1 MIAKLPIL
9 GFTLVTALAGQA
21 VAHEGCPEG
30 AQPPAPSTYRAP
42 PPIQPSYTT
51 VDYRGDGGHR
61 GDGHRGDRGDG
72 HRGDA
77 SGDRA
82 RVDVDDLRR
91 SDLNRDGRVTLA
103 EALRHGRRDFQRTDR
118 DQNRVLTWREVSRR
132 DIAVEDRNRNGRIS
146 YGEYQDAVRRS
157 FARYDDNRD
166 GVLARYELSRPRSAG
181 RWY

>member
-21 VAHEGCPEG
+21 VAHEGCPDG
-30 AQPPAPSTYRAP
+30 AQPPAPSSYRAP
-42 PPIQPSYTT
+42 PPIQPSYTP
-51 VDYRGDGGHR
+51 VDYRGDHGHR
-61 GDGHRGDRGDG
+61 GG
-72 HRGDA
+72 A

-82 RVDVDDLRR
+82 RVDANDLRR

-118 DQNRVLTWREVSRR
+118 DQNRVLTWREVSQR
-132 DIAVEDRNRNGRIS
+132 DIAVEDRDRNGRIS

-157 FARYDDNRD
+157 FAWFDTNRD
-166 GVLARYELSRPRSAG
+166 GVLASYELTRPSGPRSP
-181 RWY
+181 RSWY